1 MGYKIKYSR
10 KERKENKKNK
20 PDKEQS
26 NITFNPITKVLKFP
40 PNCLIDAREVN
51 DKDDYVYI

>member
-26 NITFNPITKVLKFP
+26 DITFNPITKVLKFP
-40 PNCLIDAREVN
+40 PNCLIDIREVN
-51 DKDDYVYI
+51 NDYVYI

>member
-20 PDKEQS
+20 KL
-26 NITFNPITKVLKFP
+26 TKPI
-40 PNCLIDAREVN
+40 PNFWIDAREI
-51 DKDDYVYI
+51 KDDYVFI

>member
-1 MGYKIKYSR
+1 MAYKVKYSR

-26 NITFNPITKVLKFP
+26 GITFNHITGELNLP
-40 PNCLIDAREVN
+40 PNCRIDARDTDN
-51 DKDDYVYI
+51 DYVYI

>member
-26 NITFNPITKVLKFP
+26 DITFNPITKVLKFP
-40 PNCLIDAREVN
+40 PNCLIDMREVN
-51 DKDDYVYI
+51 DDYVYIL